1 MAGLE
6 LPLEKVL
13 GLERIGSPSTQ
24 PAESCVS
31 RCDRF
36 GVAGFDVFAAID
48 GMPESPHV
56 PARKSSRRGGNHF
69 LFRWTSRFLRM
80 INPSSETYLR
90 RKMREILFWTHR
102 SIAMASYRGFGQA
115 RRWEPQ
121 DDIHLYQINLNETCK
136 TGSLHCTAASTI
148 PDTVKNPPRVVAT
161 DVK

>member
-1 MAGLE
+1 VAGLE

-36 GVAGFDVFAAID
+36 GVAGFDFFAAID

-69 LFRWTSRFLRM
+69 LLPWFRLGSRFLV
-80 INPSSETYLR
+80 
-90 RKMREILFWTHR
+90 
-102 SIAMASYRGFGQA
+102 AMTLVLISV
-115 RRWEPQ
+115 P
-121 DDIHLYQINLNETCK
+121 
-136 TGSLHCTAASTI
+136 TAFAPFAKS
-148 PDTVKNPPRVVAT
+148 
-161 DVK
+161 